1 MEKRELSVQGYPHH
15 MRENYM
21 NQNDEMLDDYSHL
34 TTPIRRNDQRY
45 SREKVLNA
53 PIYVVGKDGVR
64 RRKASLL
71 QMEAEIS
78 EYGMQDF
85 EVIVEAMKLV
95 ARERGDEERQYI
107 LARCELE
114 LMRLRNPL
122 VHFP

>member
-1 MEKRELSVQGYPHH
+1 
-15 MRENYM
+15 M
-21 NQNDEMLDDYSHL
+21 NQDDEMLDDYSHL
-34 TTPIRRNDQRY
+34 TTPIRRNDKRY

-53 PIYVVGKDGVR
+53 PIYVIGKDGVR

-114 LMRLRNPL
+114 LMRLRSPL
-122 VHFP
+122 VQFP